1 VPPGDTG
8 ALGEALLNLLRD
20 PACAR
25 RLGEAGR
32 RRAASEFGH
41 PTMVRRIEDVYRDAL
56 GQPTLRSSTPEEP
69 ELRTTR

>member
-1 VPPGDTG
+1 MTD
-8 ALGEALLNLLRD
+8 AILALLRD
-20 PACAR
+20 PDRAR

-41 PTMVRRIEDVYRDAL
+41 AAMVRRIESVYREVL
-56 GQPTLRSSTPEEP
+56 GRPATQSIAPEEP